1 MKYILLVLVIAAFCA
16 AGKLIGGGIA
26 ASEDERRAKWQGKR
40 KKELDEDSDIQS
52 NMHGEE

>member
-1 MKYILLVLVIAAFCA
+1 MKYILLALVIAASCA

-40 KKELDEDSDIQS
+40 KKELDEDPDIQS
-52 NMHGEE
+52 NMHAEE